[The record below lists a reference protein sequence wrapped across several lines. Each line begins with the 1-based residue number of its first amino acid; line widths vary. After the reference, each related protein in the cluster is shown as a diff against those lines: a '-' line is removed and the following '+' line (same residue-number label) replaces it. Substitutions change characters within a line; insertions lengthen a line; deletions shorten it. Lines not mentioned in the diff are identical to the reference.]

1 MKKQQVDH
9 VLRAAGRITGEK
21 RFIIVGSQALH
32 GSYPDIADEIQKSAE
47 VDLIATDQATR
58 TEWLNAIGYLS
69 QFHETFGYY
78 ADPVD
83 AHTATLP
90 NGWKDRLVSLSPGD
104 TEGVQGL
111 CLDPNDLAISKYVAG
126 REKDLIFTRE
136 LAARGLSSLARL
148 LALLEGTPV
157 DVQARARIRGLINAD
172 FRGIEAR
179 SDTPVHEGRKSGPSR
194 RRPAKGRGA
203 PLKSMRRSRSSRRR
217 P

>member
-21 RFIIVGSQALH
+21 RFIIIGSQALH
-32 GSYPDIADEIQKSAE
+32 GSYPEVADEIQKSAE
-47 VDLIATDQATR
+47 VDLIATQQATR

-69 QFHETFGYY
+69 PFHETFGYY

-90 NGWKDRLVSLSPGD
+90 NGWEDRLVSLSPGD

-136 LAARGLSSLARL
+136 LAARRLSSRVRL
-148 LALLEGTPV
+148 LALLEETPV
-157 DVQARARIRGLINAD
+157 DVEARARIRGLIERD
-172 FRGIEAR
+172 FRH
-179 SDTPVHEGRKSGPSR
+179 SDPGH
-194 RRPAKGRGA
+194 RRPLKERTAA
-203 PLKSMRRSRSSRRR
+203 PKSMRRSQSSRRR
-217 P
+217 R